1 MSVPVPDPL
10 IMRRE
15 LKNAH
20 SLLGAMKRLYII
32 HLSSLIPSP
41 VHLLVSLDRSLFP
54 LPPRSTPFLKTPFED
69 SRFSSTL
76 PLYRPCAMAKITIGT
91 ALTIAWT
98 LLYQFHTG
106 YQTTSLNGVQAA
118 LVCDGVHPP
127 PVGGGPGPVH
137 PHHREGL
144 DWASLKLGLGD
155 LDGCIDMTVRL
166 SE

>member
-1 MSVPVPDPL
+1 
-10 IMRRE
+10 
-15 LKNAH
+15 
-20 SLLGAMKRLYII
+20 
-32 HLSSLIPSP
+32 
-41 VHLLVSLDRSLFP
+41 
-54 LPPRSTPFLKTPFED
+54 
-69 SRFSSTL
+69 
-76 PLYRPCAMAKITIGT
+76 MAKITIGT

-166 SE
+166 LITVRGEC